1 MTKPIESTAWS
12 LADLYPSHDSPE
24 MQAAFADMEAQVSAF
39 EALRPSLKADISAQA
54 FLKAVQQLES
64 INVLGNRIYSYA
76 GLAFSANTQDQVIQA
91 FMSQVEQ
98 GMMNMEN
105 RVLFFTLWWKDL
117 EAAQAERLMAESG
130 DYRYW
135 LETMRQ
141 FKPYTLSEAEEKI
154 VNIKSV
160 TGSRALDNLYSTI
173 TNRYVFKM
181 TVDGE
186 TQELTRGEVMTHARS
201 SDPDLRAAA
210 YQELYRVYGQDG
222 SILGQIYQTLVRD
235 WRNENVDLR
244 HFASPLAVRN
254 LYNDIPDEAVDT
266 LLDVSARNVDIFQRY
281 FKLKARWLG
290 MPVLRRYDIYAPI
303 AESDKRYTFGE
314 AADMVLD
321 SFNAFNPRMA
331 ELIRRVFDQDHL
343 DSQVRKG
350 KRSGAF
356 CWTVT
361 PKLTPW
367 VLVNYQGRPDDVA
380 TLAHELGHAVH
391 SLLASDH
398 SQFTQHATL
407 PLAETASTFGEMML
421 VDRLLAQESDETVR
435 RSLLFS
441 QVDDS
446 YSTIMR
452 QAYFARFERQAH
464 EMTQQGATVDEL
476 SEAYLASLRQQF
488 GDSVEIGDEFRW
500 EWVSIPHIY
509 STPFYVYAYAFGQLL
524 VLSLYQQFRSEGE
537 SFKPRYIKLLSA
549 GGSEAPEQ
557 ILKAAGIDMRSA
569 AFWQGGFDVVR
580 RQVEQLEA
588 LPR

>member
-98 GMMNMEN
+98 AMMNMEN

-476 SEAYLASLRQQF
+476 SEAYLANLRQQF

>member
-98 GMMNMEN
+98 AMMNMEN

-446 YSTIMR
+446 YNTIMR

-476 SEAYLASLRQQF
+476 SEAYLANLRQQF

-549 GGSEAPEQ
+549 GGSESPEQ

>member
-98 GMMNMEN
+98 AMMNMEN

>member
-1 MTKPIESTAWS
+1 MTKSIESTAWS

-24 MQAAFADMEAQVSAF
+24 MQAAFADMEAQLSAF

-64 INVLGNRIYSYA
+64 INTLGSRIYSYA

-391 SLLASDH
+391 SLLASEH

-476 SEAYLASLRQQF
+476 SEAYLASLHQQF